1 MIAGA
6 RCIGNVTLIDGTA
19 TILDAEI
26 NAGTLVMLTRKTV
39 GGTIGSDL
47 VYSITPGVSF
57 TITSVG
63 VVGGVTATDT
73 SVVSY
78 LVIG

>member
-1 MIAGA
+1 MIDGA
-6 RCIGNVTLIDGTA
+6 RCLGNVTLIDGTA

-26 NAGTLVMLTRKTV
+26 NVGTLIMLTRKTV

-47 VYSITPGVSF
+47 VYSINPGVSF

-63 VVGGVTATDT
+63 AVGGVTATDT

>member
-1 MIAGA
+1 MILGA
-6 RCIGNVTLIDGTA
+6 RCLGNVTLINGTA
-19 TILDAEI
+19 TVLDAEI
-26 NAGTLVMLTRKTV
+26 NVETLIMLTRKTV

-47 VYSITPGVSF
+47 VYSIDPGVSF

-63 VVGGVTATDT
+63 VVGGITATDI

-78 LVIG
+78 MIIG